1 MSNRLSLAPLVSQD
15 VRDIL
20 HTRGL
25 LASWASMSGS
35 PLHVIL
41 PATAMRNAREWRATA
56 SARDMACDIR
66 FALKSCK
73 SKAVVKAFGLAEI
86 GADVSSVGE
95 IRRAIEGYVPTS
107 RISYTGPQK
116 PDHDLMVCLSAGI
129 AVHIDTPPEA
139 DRLIALARKTKTT
152 PRVMLRL
159 KPDGAGSSRFGMNA
173 TALYQCALALKADD
187 VIIEGISFHIGGY
200 GVADRVRAASECLA
214 IAGSLEE
221 QDIRCRAIDIGG
233 GFPMRYLESDEDDAS
248 IDALPRW
255 GKASMRGDYPYHSAT
270 SGRHAAAEILDGIMA
285 QDRNRAILKRL
296 DMAVIMEPGRALLDQ
311 CGFSAFKVIG
321 RKNIEGGMPL
331 LILDGMNFSLSETW
345 FGADFLPTP
354 FLVNRHGCFPC
365 TGARF
370 ALAGRSCMESDFIRR
385 TGVDFPVDPEAGD
398 LIVFVNTAGYQMDSN
413 ESGFHQHPIPK
424 KIAAIQTQLGWQAI
438 HDEIYSIEEFHHD
451 HLTHQ

>member
-1 MSNRLSLAPLVSQD
+1 MNNRPCLAPLVSTE

-20 HTRGL
+20 QTRGL
-25 LASWASMSGS
+25 LASWASASGS

-41 PATAMRNAREWRATA
+41 PATAMRNAQEWLATT

-73 SKAVVKAFGLAEI
+73 SKAVVKAFGLAEL

-95 IRRAIEGYVPTS
+95 IRRAIEGYIPTS

-116 PDHDLMVCLSAGI
+116 PDHDLMICLSAGI
-129 AVHIDTPPEA
+129 AVHMDSPSEA
-139 DRLIALARKTKTT
+139 DRLIALARRTRTT

-159 KPDGAGSSRFGMNA
+159 KPDVAGSSRFGMNA
-173 TALYQCALALKADD
+173 NTLYQCALALKAAD
-187 VIIEGISFHIGGY
+187 VTIEGISFHLGGY
-200 GVADRVRAASECLA
+200 SVGDRVSAASECLA

-221 QDIRCRAIDIGG
+221 HGIYCRAIDLGG
-233 GFPMRYLESDEDDAS
+233 GFPMRYLEWDEDNA
-248 IDALPRW
+248 ILDALPRW
-255 GKASMRGDYPYHSAT
+255 GKASMRGDYPYHSAIN
-270 SGRHAAAEILDGIMA
+270 GREAAAEILDGIMA
-285 QDRNRAILKRL
+285 LNRNRAILKRL

-311 CGFSAFKVIG
+311 CGLSVFKVIG
-321 RKNIEGGMPL
+321 RKGTDAGMPL

-345 FGADFLPTP
+345 FGADFLPAP
-354 FLVNRHGCFPC
+354 FLINRQGCFPC

-385 TGVDFPVDPEAGD
+385 TGVDFPVEPEAGD
-398 LIVFVNTAGYQMDSN
+398 LIVFINTAGYQMDSN
-413 ESGFHQHPIPK
+413 ESGFHEHPLPK
-424 KIAAIQTQLGWQAI
+424 KVAAIQTRQGWQAI
-438 HDEIYSIEEFHHD
+438 HDEIYSIEEFYND

>member
-1 MSNRLSLAPLVSQD
+1 
-15 VRDIL
+15 
-20 HTRGL
+20 
-25 LASWASMSGS
+25 
-35 PLHVIL
+35 
-41 PATAMRNAREWRATA
+41 
-56 SARDMACDIR
+56 MACDIR

-95 IRRAIEGYVPTS
+95 IRRAIDGYIPMS

-129 AVHIDTPPEA
+129 AVHIDTPSEA
-139 DRLIALARKTKTT
+139 DRMIALARRTKTT

-159 KPDGAGSSRFGMNA
+159 KPELAGHSRFGMSANA
-173 TALYQCALALKADD
+173 LHLCALALKDAG
-187 VIIEGISFHIGGY
+187 VTIEGIAYHLGGY
-200 GVADRVRAASECLA
+200 AIADRIKAASECLA

-221 QDIRCRAIDIGG
+221 HGIHCRAIDIGG
-233 GFPMRYLESDEDDAS
+233 GFPMRYLESDEEDAS
-248 IDALPRW
+248 LEALPRW
-255 GKASMRGDYPYHSAT
+255 GKASMRGDYPYHSAI
-270 SGRHAAAEILDGIMA
+270 SGRQAAAEILDGILA

-311 CGFSAFKVIG
+311 CGLSAFKVIG
-321 RKNIEGGMPL
+321 RKDIAGGMSL
-331 LILDGMNFSLSETW
+331 LVLDGMNFSLSETW

-354 FLVNRHGCFPC
+354 FLVNRQGCFPC

-385 TGVDFPVDPEAGD
+385 IGVDFPVEPEAGD

-413 ESGFHQHPIPK
+413 ESGFHEHPIPK
-424 KIAAIQTQLGWQAI
+424 KVAAIQTQMGWRAV
-438 HDEIYSIEEFHHD
+438 HDEIYSIEEFHND